1 MDHDK
6 WNKEK
11 IDGENKLTANFEFTN
26 FIEATNFVQKI
37 VPLAEKMQHHP
48 DIFIHDYKKVKITL
62 FTHDQSQI
70 TEKDY
75 SLAKKIDQIAS

>member
-37 VPLAEKMQHHP
+37 VPIAEEMQHHP

-62 FTHDQSQI
+62 FTHDQSKI
-70 TEKDY
+70 TDKDY
-75 SLAKKIDQIAS
+75 SLAQKIDQIIS